1 MSTLNKRKF
10 PTDNF
15 AAFAYAGADILIE
28 VDNNG
33 KIVFCDGATQG
44 LLHKDSKELFGT
56 PFLSLISE
64 VHHKR
69 VKNLLHALKRVY
81 RADAVQIN
89 LSLDNGR
96 FAPFRVSGVYVD
108 HLGGRF
114 YLSFRSEEHMQ
125 SPKGLDH
132 RDTETGLLD
141 KEIFAVKA
149 GAHIKEAAQK
159 GEHVEVTLLDFPG
172 LQEVI
177 DTLTPQQTEQL
188 MGSIGDYLKSKSI
201 DGDSAA
207 MIDRGSYSIIH
218 PGGLNKETIV
228 SDIQHIARTEVSPD
242 LKLNVQ
248 VNTVTTDSNEYP
260 LSSHDTA
267 NAVLYTMNKFAQTHG
282 GSFTIESLNE
292 SYEEML
298 DSTLEHIAA
307 FRKTLCDDAFDLA
320 FQPIVNIRDGKVHHH
335 ECLVR
340 LHERDTF
347 GNPFEFI
354 TFGEQ
359 SSLIAEFDIV
369 VAEKAFEL
377 IAAYKK
383 QHKDIKLAINI
394 SGKSLSS
401 NLFMD
406 TFLNLMRDNTQ
417 YLKQM
422 IIEVTES
429 YKIENMKVAD
439 DFIQTLRQEGSLVCL
454 DDFGSGESSFD
465 YLRHLQVD
473 FVKIDGSYVRESMQ
487 NERGHSMLKA
497 MAGLCRALNITAIG
511 EMVETQKEALFLH
524 ECGVQYGQ
532 GYMFGKPDTSEEV
545 LLHSNKTLPSFP
557 GVVNIRTFTSLK

>member
-1 MSTLNKRKF
+1 MRKF

-28 VDNNG
+28 VDNTG

-44 LLHKDSKELFGT
+44 LLQKSSDALVGK

-69 VKNLLHALKRVY
+69 VKNLMHALKRVY
-81 RADAVQIN
+81 RADAVQLN
-89 LSLDNGR
+89 LSLQNGR
-96 FAPFRVSGVYVD
+96 FMPFRVSGVFVD
-108 HLGGRF
+108 HLDGRF
-114 YLSFRSEEHMQ
+114 YLSLRSEEHMQ
-125 SPKGLDH
+125 SPNGLDH

-149 GAHIKEAAQK
+149 GAHIKDAAQR

-172 LQEVI
+172 LQELL
-177 DTLTPQQTEQL
+177 DTLTPKQSEQL
-188 MGSIGDYLKSKSI
+188 MGAIGDYLKSKSL

-207 MIDRGSYSIIH
+207 TIDRGSYSIIH
-218 PGGLNKETIV
+218 PGGLNTDTII
-228 SDIQHIARTEVSPD
+228 SDIQHIARTEISPD
-242 LKLNVQ
+242 IRLDIKAK
-248 VNTVTTDSNEYP
+248 TIKTDSDEYP

-307 FRKTLCDDAFDLA
+307 FRKTLSDDAFDLA

-340 LHERDTF
+340 LHEGAGF

-359 SSLIAEFDIV
+359 SSLIAEFDMV

-377 IAAYKK
+377 IASHKAQ
-383 QHKDIKLAINI
+383 QHDIKLAINI

-406 TFLNLMRDNTQ
+406 TFLNLMRDNAS
-417 YLKQM
+417 LRRNM
-422 IIEVTES
+422 IIEITES
-429 YKIENMKVAD
+429 YKIENMQIAD
-439 DFIQTLRQEGSLVCL
+439 DFVQTLRKEGSLVCL

-487 NERGHSMLKA
+487 NDRGRSMLKA

-511 EMVETQKEALFLH
+511 EMVETHKEALFLH

-545 LLHSNKTLPSFP
+545 LHNNGKIMPNFP
-557 GVVNIRTFTSLK
+557 GIVSIRTFKEVE